1 MTTLLPQLLHVP
13 SPVVLA
19 VVAAMVFGE
28 AAFFLGF
35 VVPGETAV
43 LLGGFLASTGKLS
56 VVSLASVVVVA
67 AIVGDTVGYQ
77 VGRKLGPRMLRTRM
91 LSKHERRVEG
101 ARRFLDGRG
110 ASAVFIGRFT
120 AFLRA
125 VTPGLAG
132 LSRMHYPRFLA
143 WNAAGGVVWGVG
155 VVVAG
160 YLAGSSYEKV
170 AHYLGQGGAIVVGV
184 LVVAGFLVWRWRRKR
199 TEAAHENGAEAA
211 DSQAQPSD
219 ESSDEPTGTVSHTS

>member
-1 MTTLLPQLLHVP
+1 MP

-56 VVSLASVVVVA
+56 VVTLAIVVVVA
-67 AIVGDTVGYQ
+67 AIVGDTVGYE

-91 LSKHERRVEG
+91 LSKHQRRVEG

-132 LSRMHYPRFLA
+132 LSRMRYPRFLA

-155 VVVAG
+155 AVLAG

-184 LVVAGFLVWRWRRKR
+184 LVVAGFFVWRWRHKR
-199 TEAAHENGAEAA
+199 GKTAHKRDQDTAASETA
-211 DSQAQPSD
+211 PSGQ
-219 ESSDEPTGTVSHTS
+219 PTGSVSHTS